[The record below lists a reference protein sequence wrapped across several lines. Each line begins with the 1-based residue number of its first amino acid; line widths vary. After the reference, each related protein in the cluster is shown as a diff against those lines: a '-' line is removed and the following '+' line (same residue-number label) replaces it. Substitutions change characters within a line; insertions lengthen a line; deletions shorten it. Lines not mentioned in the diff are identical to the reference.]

1 MPLTIAIQPNAK
13 FVVVT
18 AAGTLARVDYRG
30 FVAEFERLVRERGT
44 LRILFDARELRG
56 WDSGALWEEVKFDA
70 KHVSEI
76 ERLAMVGTKA
86 WHHAIEAFFKPFAAP
101 KMRYFDAVEMQQ
113 AREWLSDT
121 NPKNSH

>member
-1 MPLTIAIQPNAK
+1 MPLSIATEPNTK

-18 AAGTLARVDYRG
+18 AAGTLARADYRG
-30 FVAEFERLVRERGT
+30 FVAEFERLVRQRGK
-44 LRILFDARELRG
+44 LRILFDARELKG

-86 WHHAIEAFFKPFAAP
+86 WHHAIEAFFKPFTAP
-101 KMRYFDAVEMQQ
+101 QMRYFDAGEMIQ
-113 AREWLSDT
+113 AREWLVT
-121 NPKNSH
+121 A